1 MTEGQKKNSEINQQ
15 DSINSLPPATVS
27 SKQSSPDLDIL
38 TKLAPEEG
46 IALSPNTQKQVKKL
60 LVEPVEITEKQPSFD
75 PFTQVVQD
83 IHNFSEIH
91 AFETVKSTE
100 PETSQQNTE
109 ITQQALVAV
118 ASSPAEILIAEV
130 LKHEPIT
137 PIPASIPVQMPA
149 KKEEQLTETTAPD
162 SASQITQE
170 SEQDEAISPPV
181 SLDQKKDELIQP
193 SVTTQDTIHQN
204 SQTETLIDS
213 STTLSPEVAVSESAS
228 KNIGQK
234 QPQSLETD
242 TKTAPVEI
250 AQKKQHIVLRFFK
263 NPSVLMVL
271 STLLFSSM
279 ILFVKLASDYY
290 TSFEIICFR
299 GVVGILCIL
308 VYQLIAHGIK
318 GIQLLKTAHIGMQA
332 WRAFIGTMSM
342 VFWFYGVSYLTL
354 ALSTTLNYMSSI
366 WIAIFVISTAFITG
380 KARPNFKLI
389 VSVLLGFAGIVVI
402 LRPSGTDINM
412 FAAAIVIIGSFFGA
426 LAYLQ
431 VAALGRIGEPA
442 YRTVFY
448 FCLFSTLFGLVA
460 IFATQ
465 GGFSPFSLIGFAWLV
480 PIGILAMIAQLCLTM
495 AYTGGNPL
503 VNASLQ
509 YSGLIFVVLFDWILG
524 YGLPDAIAWIGMSL
538 VVIAGLSATFFQ
550 AKKSTLSKDT
560 QRQVQTPAK

>member
-1 MTEGQKKNSEINQQ
+1 MAEDQQKNDEINPQ
-15 DSINSLPPATVS
+15 DSTNPNVSASSATDNSNVS
-27 SKQSSPDLDIL
+27 PPDLDIL
-38 TKLAPEEG
+38 SKLAPEEG
-46 IALSPNTQKQVKKL
+46 ITIPPHRQDQPEKPLVQSVKIARLSPR
-60 LVEPVEITEKQPSFD
+60 ID
-75 PFTQVVQD
+75 PFTKVVEDIINFNENNTFQPKQLVNQD
-83 IHNFSEIH
+83 AI
-91 AFETVKSTE
+91 
-100 PETSQQNTE
+100 
-109 ITQQALVAV
+109 QQAQAVPQQSLVAA

-130 LKHEPIT
+130 LKHEPVAPMPANIPVATPEKKDEALTEAITENLSSTIAQQSQKDKVTPASGLADPTKDTLSQPANTTQTTTQQTSQTHT
-137 PIPASIPVQMPA
+137 PIS
-149 KKEEQLTETTAPD
+149 TENE
-162 SASQITQE
+162 SASQIIVQE
-170 SEQDEAISPPV
+170 QPQPIEADTKP
-181 SLDQKKDELIQP
+181 
-193 SVTTQDTIHQN
+193 TT
-204 SQTETLIDS
+204 TET
-213 STTLSPEVAVSESAS
+213 TL
-228 KNIGQK
+228 K
-234 QPQSLETD
+234 Q
-242 TKTAPVEI
+242 
-250 AQKKQHIVLRFFK
+250 QHIIFRFFK

-279 ILFVKLASDYY
+279 VLFVKLASDYY
-290 TSFEIICFR
+290 TSFEIISFR
-299 GVVGILCIL
+299 GLVGVICIL
-308 VYQLIAHGIK
+308 TYQLIAHGLN

-389 VSVLLGFAGIVVI
+389 FSVLLGFAGIVII
-402 LRPSGTDINM
+402 LRPSGADINM

-448 FCLFSTLFGLVA
+448 FCLFGTFFGLAATFVA
-460 IFATQ
+460 Q

-480 PIGILAMIAQLCLTM
+480 PIGILAMVAQLCLTM

-524 YGLPDAIAWIGMSL
+524 YGLPDAIAWLGMSL
-538 VVIAGLSATFFQ
+538 VVLAGLSATFFQ
-550 AKKSTLSKDT
+550 ARKSTLSKEMPNST
-560 QRQVQTPAK
+560 QAPSK